1 MKSLPLISGL
11 LLAVAIAPAQQY
23 VASTIAGTPG
33 TAGLSGDGAPAV
45 NALIDH
51 PLCMTSDS
59 QGNIYFV
66 DYGNNVIRE
75 ISAATG
81 IINSIAGT
89 GTQGFA
95 GDGSPALQ
103 AQFGSIHGLAVDSAG
118 NLYIADTTNSR
129 IRKMDI
135 HGNISTIAGTGTP
148 GDTGDGGPAV
158 NAELMSP
165 AGLAVDSSGT
175 LYIADFGSATVRK
188 ITPAGVIMPV
198 AGIDQAGYDVFPG
211 DGGPAYG
218 ATLGA
223 PYSVAVDAA
232 GNIYIGDLGSSSI
245 REVGTNG
252 IINTI
257 VSQVAPGG
265 LAIDAAGN
273 LYIADYHN
281 SVIDK
286 VVPGGTAVPFAGNR
300 IQGYAGNGGPASYA
314 EFNLPYGIAV
324 DASGNVYVSDYN
336 NDVIRTLTPL
346 SPSTVIVA
354 NGASNIGYGPGGQAL
369 PTARVRT
376 SFELRRRRADQRI
389 VPPGANNSP
398 LAVSPGELVTIFG
411 EDGLGSPSGTQAQ
424 PDVNGLIETQLG
436 STIVTFNG
444 IPGPVLATANN
455 QVTVIV
461 PYELAGASS
470 ATVNVLYNGQT
481 TGSAI
486 VPVGASAPGIFTLN
500 SSAYTASGFTGS
512 PVLNVD
518 GTVNT
523 VANAAAEASNITLY
537 ITGEGLTTPPSIDGL
552 IAVGPT
558 FTTPQLPVTVMINNE
573 VAAIVSVGG
582 VQGEVAGVTQVVVAI
597 PSDVTTSSAVP
608 VTVQVGNAVSPT
620 VTIAVL

>member
-1 MKSLPLISGL
+1 
-11 LLAVAIAPAQQY
+11 
-23 VASTIAGTPG
+23 
-33 TAGLSGDGAPAV
+33 
-45 NALIDH
+45 
-51 PLCMTSDS
+51 
-59 QGNIYFV
+59 
-66 DYGNNVIRE
+66 
-75 ISAATG
+75 
-81 IINSIAGT
+81 
-89 GTQGFA
+89 
-95 GDGSPALQ
+95 
-103 AQFGSIHGLAVDSAG
+103 
-118 NLYIADTTNSR
+118 LYIADTTNSR

-354 NGASNIGYGPGGQAL
+354 NGASN
-369 PTARVRT
+369 
-376 SFELRRRRADQRI
+376 QRI